1 MIALTAKIHLIDAT
15 NDKIKSADVYGGNSN
30 ISSGKIPIGVL
41 PTPRRPFIF
50 GASKF
55 GEGYTF
61 SDKLDYYVGGIASNK
76 DGRFVDIDEISG
88 VEQVFDY
95 NIVVSGSNLS
105 SITINFDTAD
115 RQFPTK
121 IKVGTVL
128 YTNDDASFTI
138 NNLTE
143 SPFMISFSDWN
154 KPFYPAKIEAIY
166 IRKTIDI
173 DRRNILSMK
182 TTTFDRENI
191 SMPSFGVRSNSSS
204 IEFRDLDGEIA
215 DYAAMNALT
224 KDLRVEMFIKDTL
237 SKKEQKVATAYTE
250 DWNYDSNNR
259 TVSVSTTDGLEDWQS
274 INVSRIDIDIRENN
288 QTDMVW
294 LYEHLREIANAK
306 SRVKVASVD
315 ELDAKTV
322 DALRNVKIEYPVLD
336 ECSLWSAF
344 SKLCLAC
351 FLHLH
356 VGADGVAKPFY
367 TYGD

>member
-1 MIALTAKIHLIDAT
+1 MIALTAKIHLIDST
-15 NDKIKSADVYGGNSN
+15 NDKITSAYVHGGNSN

-88 VEQVFDY
+88 VEQIFNYDVR
-95 NIVVSGSNLS
+95 VSGRDLS

-115 RQFPTK
+115 RQFPTR
-121 IKVGTVL
+121 IVVNNTT
-128 YTNDDASFTI
+128 YNNDDPSFTL
-138 NNLTE
+138 NNLPT
-143 SPFMISFSDWN
+143 SDFTVSFSDWN

-182 TTTFDRENI
+182 ATTFDRGNI
-191 SMPSFGVRSNSSS
+191 STPSFGVRSNSSS

-250 DWNYDSNNR
+250 DWNYDFNNR
-259 TVSVSTTDGLEDWQS
+259 TVSVSATDGLEDWQS
-274 INVSRIDIDIRENN
+274 INVEPLGMNFRNTKE
-288 QTDMVW
+288 MVVV
-294 LYEHLREIANAK
+294 YEHLREIANQK
-306 SRVKVASVD
+306 SRTKVASFD
-315 ELDAKTV
+315 ELDQKTK
-322 DALRNVKIEYPVLD
+322 DALQSVKIVYPVI
-336 ECSLWSAF
+336 EQCSLWAAF
-344 SKLCLAC
+344 SKLCVAC
-351 FLHLH
+351 MLHLY
-356 VGADGVAKPFY
+356 VRADGIAQPYY